1 MENKPYCADAVC
13 RLCLPRYEQ
22 LPDAGLFLEQAS
34 AYIDQCLGTL
44 PGLRLTGSMISNYVK
59 KGLLPSPVRKQYRR
73 EQIAQLIFITVAKTV
88 LSMEEIQLV
97 FQVQQRTYPIQRA
110 YNYFCQELEQSL
122 QYVFGFCPPPH
133 TPSEEQTAEV
143 LMLRSIILTA
153 AHRLYLTARF
163 AQYTAAEKTTPTSHE
178 KEIL

>member
-1 MENKPYCADAVC
+1 MENKACCDVVC
-13 RLCLPRYEQ
+13 SLHLPRYGQ

-34 AYIDQCLGTL
+34 AYIDQCLGAL

-59 KGLLPSPVRKQYRR
+59 KGLLPSPVRKQYNR

-88 LSMEEIQLV
+88 LTMEEIQLV
-97 FQVQQRTYPIQRA
+97 FQVQRRTYPMQRA
-110 YNYFCQELEQSL
+110 YDYFCQELEQSL
-122 QYVFGFCPPPH
+122 QYVFNRRPL
-133 TPSEEQTAEV
+133 PSSPSTEQTEEV

-163 AQYTAAEKTTPTSHE
+163 AQYTTVEKTIPTSHK